1 MEETDYD
8 LYASSPNTDIST
20 DLSLSSSYKS
30 NIELDLSEYS
40 KSPNKNDKKKKKR
53 RSKNKYM
60 FEQFIREETNS
71 FEIFN
76 REDCFI
82 DEFTK
87 MNIDENNFEVTPK
100 NEKQEEL
107 LNYLEDYNIPI
118 IFTIG
123 PAGTGK
129 TFLSCH
135 YAITSY
141 LKGECDKIII
151 TRPAVS
157 TDEEHGFLPG
167 SLNDKMKPWLRP
179 IYDIF
184 QKYISYNYLQ
194 KLIKNETIEICPL
207 AFMRGR
213 TFENCVIIADETQN
227 STINQMKMLLTRISY
242 GSKLIVNGDL
252 EQSDSSRN
260 GLKDFINRYR
270 YTNDNNKTLIKIVE
284 FNNSQV
290 QRHNVIK
297 DILNI
302 YED

>member
-184 QKYISYNYLQ
+184 QKYISYNHLQ

>member
-40 KSPNKNDKKKKKR
+40 KSPNKKKKKR

-60 FEQFIREETNS
+60 FDQFIREETNS

-76 REDCFI
+76 REDYFI

-107 LNYLEDYNIPI
+107 LSYLEDYNIPI

-284 FNNSQV
+284 FDNSQV

>member
-40 KSPNKNDKKKKKR
+40 KSPNKKKKKR

-107 LNYLEDYNIPI
+107 LSYLEDYNIPI

-184 QKYISYNYLQ
+184 QKYISYNHLQ
-194 KLIKNETIEICPL
+194 KLIKNETIEICPF

-284 FNNSQV
+284 FDNSQV

>member
-40 KSPNKNDKKKKKR
+40 KSPNKKKKKR

-60 FEQFIREETNS
+60 FDQFIREETNS

-107 LNYLEDYNIPI
+107 LSYLEDYNIPI